1 MARKSLGRFRFFPSG
16 STVKMVVTHFVNE
29 DGTKAMKSYLPQTR
43 VAPFGTFE
51 SEAVA
56 TPSLALNA
64 EPKKTPE
71 NRLISVTYGGTI
83 AQPGRPNEDAMFVGR
98 LVGDPL
104 VAVFDGQRECRGGF
118 DLVDSSLYLFS
129 EFLNGWFNLSGH
141 RFSLILGRDYA
152 HILCTQKS

>member
-1 MARKSLGRFRFFPSG
+1 
-16 STVKMVVTHFVNE
+16 MVVTHFVNE

-104 VAVFDGQRECRGGF
+104 VAVFDGQGNAEGI
-118 DLVDSSLYLFS
+118 SSTRAYIFFPSFS
-129 EFLNGWFNLSGH
+129 TDGSICSICPVIG
-141 RFSLILGRDYA
+141 SP
-152 HILCTQKS
+152 

>member
-1 MARKSLGRFRFFPSG
+1 MARKSLGRFRFFPSRG
-16 STVKMVVTHFVNE
+16 TVKMVVTHFVNE

-104 VAVFDGQRECRGGF
+104 ISSTRAYIFFPSFSTDGSICSVCPVIG
-118 DLVDSSLYLFS
+118 SP
-129 EFLNGWFNLSGH
+129 
-141 RFSLILGRDYA
+141 
-152 HILCTQKS
+152 